1 MADKFDLFIERLLA
15 HEGGYVNH
23 PNDPGGETNWG
34 IAKRSYP
41 HVNIRKLTR
50 PQAIAI
56 YRRDFW
62 DRVQGGQLPPEVAF
76 QALDA
81 AVNHGVGQAVRW
93 LQRAAGVADD
103 GVIGPV
109 TLAAL
114 RCVPPADLLLRFNA
128 ERLDFYTRL
137 ATWPSFGKG
146 WVRRVAANLR
156 HGAEDNGP

>member
-1 MADKFDLFIERLLA
+1 MAGFDTFIERLLA
-15 HEGGYVNH
+15 HEGGYVHH

-41 HVNIRKLTR
+41 SLNIRKLTR

-62 DRVQGGQLPPEVAF
+62 DRIHGDDLPPAVAF

-81 AVNHGVGQAVRW
+81 AVNHGQGQAVRW

-109 TLAAL
+109 TLGAL
-114 RCVPPADLLLRFNA
+114 RCAPAADLLLRFNA

-137 ATWPSFGKG
+137 ATWPSFGRG

-156 HGAEDNGP
+156 HAADDN